1 MQAKCHRVV
10 FLIQIYGG
18 EDTKPAYTSCPKNGE
33 EMGVEGGLE
42 GILKRTPRPPPR
54 KKKEKRKRN
63 FKKKERGRE
72 GERQREKSNRNQVI
86 LLLKWQPREEL
97 KGNGYVIKA

>member
-1 MQAKCHRVV
+1 MSEEWGRDGCGRG
-10 FLIQIYGG
+10 LGG
-18 EDTKPAYTSCPKNGE
+18 HFKKDPTS
-33 EMGVEGGLE
+33 
-42 GILKRTPRPPPR
+42 PPR

>member
-42 GILKRTPRPPPR
+42 GILKRTPPPPPA
-54 KKKEKRKRN
+54 KKKRKEKEILKRKR
-63 FKKKERGRE
+63 E
-72 GERQREKSNRNQVI
+72 GEKGKDRERNQTGI
-86 LLLKWQPREEL
+86 RLFCF
-97 KGNGYVIKA
+97 